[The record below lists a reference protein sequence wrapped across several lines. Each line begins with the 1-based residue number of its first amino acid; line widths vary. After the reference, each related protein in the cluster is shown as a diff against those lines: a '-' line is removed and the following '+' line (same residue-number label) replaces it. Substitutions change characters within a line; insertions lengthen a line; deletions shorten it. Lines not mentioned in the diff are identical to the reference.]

1 MKSFFDK
8 LNLRPGE
15 RRLVVGVGILIF
27 VVLNLTFVWPNFG
40 AYAAKKKTIGATK
53 DKLRSFKMEVNRKA
67 GYERELR
74 TLEDKGVFVGEEVQE
89 LELQREV
96 RSQAQIAGVDV
107 RGYNPTARG
116 MSTRT
121 NAFFDETS
129 LVINFVSG
137 EKELVDFLYRL
148 GSGNSLIRVRNMN
161 LGTELPARQK
171 LQGSLTL
178 VESFQKKPV
187 KAAAAPPSPKKASA
201 APDKAPDKTK
211 TAPTPAKQ
219 APSNTRTNQVRKS
232 GQPGK

>member
-27 VVLNLTFVWPNFG
+27 IVLNLTFVWPNFG
-40 AYAAKKKTIGATK
+40 AYAANENRIRETK
-53 DKLRSFKMEVNRKA
+53 NKLNRFSKEVDNKPR
-67 GYERELR
+67 YERELK
-74 TLEDKGVFVGEEVQE
+74 TLEDKGVFVGQEVQD

-107 RGYNPTARG
+107 RQLAPTVRG

-121 NAFFDETS
+121 NSFFDEVS
-129 LVINFVSG
+129 LVINFVTG

-148 GSGNSLIRVRNMN
+148 GSGNSLIRVRTMT
-161 LGTELPARQK
+161 LGPELPARQK
-171 LQGSLTL
+171 LQGTMTL

-187 KAAAAPPSPKKASA
+187 KAAPAPAPAPKKAAPPAV
-201 APDKAPDKTK
+201 KAPEKAKTPTAAKQPPPNTK
-211 TAPTPAKQ
+211 T
-219 APSNTRTNQVRKS
+219 NQNRKP